1 MVAYFPGVYFPAGH
15 ISLYPQSLLR
25 LTDIRY
31 FTVMFTLL
39 YSYILFSIYSV
50 YIHIYSL
57 LTLSYVTMYLH
68 KMLALSC
75 KKQ

>member
-1 MVAYFPGVYFPAGH
+1 MRKSMAHEKKLRIGDMVAYFPGVYFPAGH

-31 FTVMFTLL
+31 FTVMFTL
-39 YSYILFSIYSV
+39 
-50 YIHIYSL
+50 SL
-57 LTLSYVTMYLH
+57 SLSNLH